1 MSQACVTPFRLALR
15 RYPQGGGNPL
25 HNRNVAGIAADVR
38 HYPFRAFW
46 GNGAFVSGIESA
58 VRWIMAIS
66 TEKRTYE
73 EAVDWLRGH
82 GFDILDAPG
91 TKNRVFLKKMSVSAA
106 IERADDGGT
115 RLFAKPGIQI
125 GSEISRLVDKG
136 YQKFL
141 KTTKTEVPATSD
153 HLQALHQFSEELRE
167 ATGATSL
174 YNQSLGTVSDR
185 YTYDRVEGRD
195 LPEAQRPKRAWE
207 EKKPSGRK
215 PA

>member
-1 MSQACVTPFRLALR
+1 MQSGLTRKEGVTLCTRVMLLETLQICESIGSPDFR
-15 RYPQGGGNPL
+15 GNSVL
-25 HNRNVAGIAADVR
+25 M
-38 HYPFRAFW
+38 
-46 GNGAFVSGIESA
+46 SGIETASGDF
-58 VRWIMAIS
+58 MATT

-73 EAVDWLRGH
+73 EAVTWLRDH
-82 GFDILDAPG
+82 GFDILEAPG
-91 TKNRVFLKKMSVSAA
+91 TKNRIFLKKMNVSAA
-106 IERADDGGT
+106 IERADDGGA

-141 KTTKTEVPATSD
+141 KTTKAEVPATAD
-153 HLQALHQFSEELRE
+153 HLQAIHQFSEELRE

-185 YTYDRVEGRD
+185 YTYDRVENRD
-195 LPEAQRPKRAWE
+195 LPESQRPQRAWE
-207 EKKPSGRK
+207 EKKDTGRK

>member
-1 MSQACVTPFRLALR
+1 M
-15 RYPQGGGNPL
+15 
-25 HNRNVAGIAADVR
+25 HNSNVAENAQDVR
-38 HYPFRAFW
+38 QYRFVCFP
-46 GNGAFVSGIESA
+46 GNSVFVLGIEPA
-58 VRWIMAIS
+58 TGDFIMATT

-73 EAVDWLRGH
+73 EAITWLREH
-82 GFDILDAPG
+82 GFDILEAPG
-91 TKNRVFLKKMSVSAA
+91 TKNRVFLKKISVSAA

-141 KTTKTEVPATSD
+141 KTTKTEVPATAD

-167 ATGATSL
+167 ATGETSL

-185 YTYDRVEGRD
+185 YTYDRVENRD
-195 LPEAQRPKRAWE
+195 LPEAQRPQRAWE
-207 EKKPSGRK
+207 EKKKTGRK

>member
-1 MSQACVTPFRLALR
+1 M
-15 RYPQGGGNPL
+15 
-25 HNRNVAGIAADVR
+25 HNRNVAGIAANVR
-38 HYPFRAFW
+38 HYPFRAFR
-46 GNGAFVSGIESA
+46 GNGASVSGIESA
-58 VRWIMAIS
+58 VRWNMTTS

-82 GFDILDAPG
+82 GFDILEAPG

-153 HLQALHQFSEELRE
+153 HLQALHQFSEELSE

-185 YTYDRVEGRD
+185 YTYDRVENRD

-207 EKKPSGRK
+207 GKKPSGRK

>member
-1 MSQACVTPFRLALR
+1 
-15 RYPQGGGNPL
+15 
-25 HNRNVAGIAADVR
+25 
-38 HYPFRAFW
+38 
-46 GNGAFVSGIESA
+46 
-58 VRWIMAIS
+58 MATS

-82 GFDILDAPG
+82 GFDILEAPG

-153 HLQALHQFSEELRE
+153 HLQALH
-167 ATGATSL
+167 
-174 YNQSLGTVSDR
+174 
-185 YTYDRVEGRD
+185 
-195 LPEAQRPKRAWE
+195 
-207 EKKPSGRK
+207 
-215 PA
+215 